1 MDFYT
6 KRTNYSNNKGTF
18 LTKKLKMTTEDQKHY
33 QDSQDCWI
41 WNEKLDETKVRDHCH
56 ITGKY
61 RGAAHNQCN
70 LKLKNTEKITY

>member
-18 LTKKLKMTTEDQKHY
+18 LTKKLKMTTEDQKNY

-41 WNEKLDETKVRDHCH
+41 
-56 ITGKY
+56 
-61 RGAAHNQCN
+61 
-70 LKLKNTEKITY
+70 